1 MPSRT
6 LDLHG
11 KTWAEALAEFR
22 EFYNAAVPAAG
33 NSDCASWALEVV
45 HGYGSTGTGGRLRT
59 SLRAYL
65 ERQRQAGLLTYRT
78 GEEADGNPGHT
89 LVTGLGPLPTA
100 GDDLAEAIWEHCVRP
115 QTSRKIM
122 NAFRRHG
129 DPQVREALRELESQK
144 RLRPMTIGREKGYV
158 AV

>member
-22 EFYNAAVPAAG
+22 EFYNAAVLAVDG
-33 NSDCASWALEVV
+33 GGGALEVV

-59 SLRAYL
+59 SLRTYL
-65 ERQRQAGLLTYRT
+65 ERQRRAGLLTYQT
-78 GEEADGNPGHT
+78 GEAADGNPGHT
-89 LVTGLGPLPTA
+89 LVTGLEPLPPA
-100 GDDLAEAIWEHCVRP
+100 GADLAEAIGEYCARP
-115 QTSRKIM
+115 QTSRKIL

-129 DPQVREALRELESQK
+129 DPQVRQALRELESQK
-144 RLRPMTIGREKGYV
+144 RLRPVTIGREKGYV
-158 AV
+158 AVWPG